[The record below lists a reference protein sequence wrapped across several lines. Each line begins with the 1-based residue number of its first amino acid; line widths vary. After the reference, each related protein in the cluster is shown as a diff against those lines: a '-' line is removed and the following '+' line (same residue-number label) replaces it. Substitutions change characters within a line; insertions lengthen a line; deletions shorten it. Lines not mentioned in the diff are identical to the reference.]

1 MTRQPAWRRVVAVA
15 LVCAGA
21 TGCTNGQGGSAAE
34 PKPYV
39 RPAGWATECVGRYQ
53 FDAPA
58 PIRVGQM
65 LPEWE
70 PEGKMRYRLGPAAGR
85 FGGGN
90 VDISGLRMFESEPF
104 APDRSFGYVDRRADA
119 YFEIRVIRDG
129 GPSEARAERA
139 RTTQR
144 YALRWPTSF
153 VWRSDEDLDFGV
165 LMPEDRRAR
174 MIHGYPADKREFPN
188 NISGDK
194 ARDMFEALWTR
205 FKVRAPGEIPSQPGL
220 CTPFGF
226 FTDPPGVA
234 EQNTHFGITFLP
246 QGYQNLVM
254 GVTVATLQASP
265 GEPHPD
271 ERPIDQQ
278 ETPWEKEDR
287 RVIEA
292 KANCKQD
299 PATTASRDLF
309 GCTLAGT
316 RDITGHRDV
325 EYIELGDGRKA
336 RLLVIKYFA
345 LINEGTVFDVTAET
359 SGKIGS
365 VTEPKVLVYAVGF
378 SGKADAPA
386 FKGKQPPEIDEVV
399 ALVKTVARSARLRP
413 GAIAPGA
420 QVRDTTA
427 PYR

>member
-1 MTRQPAWRRVVAVA
+1 MRRRQPWLRAAAVA
-15 LVCAGA
+15 LVWAGA
-21 TGCTNGQGGSAAE
+21 TGCTSGQGGSAAE

-58 PIRVGQM
+58 PIRVGQT
-65 LPEWE
+65 LPEWGA
-70 PEGKMRYRLGPAAGR
+70 EGKMRYRLEPAAGKL
-85 FGGGN
+85 GGGG
-90 VDISGLRMFESEPF
+90 VDISGLRMFETSPVKDLD
-104 APDRSFGYVDRRADA
+104 AYGYIDERADFH
-119 YFEIRVIRDG
+119 YRIRVIRDG

-174 MIHGYPADKREFPN
+174 MIHGYPADKGEFPN

-194 ARDMFEALWTR
+194 ARDMFESLWSR
-205 FKVRAPGEIPSQPGL
+205 FKVRAPGEIPSQPGF

-226 FTDPPGVA
+226 FVDPPGAA
-234 EQNTHFGITFLP
+234 EENYYVGVTFLP
-246 QGYQNLVM
+246 PGYQNLVM
-254 GVTVATLQASP
+254 GVTVATLRP
-265 GEPHPD
+265 RPWEPSPD

-278 ETPWEKEDR
+278 ETPWEAEDR
-287 RVIEA
+287 RVREA
-292 KANCKQD
+292 KANCKQG

-336 RLLVIKYFA
+336 RLLVVKYFE
-345 LINEGTVFDVTAET
+345 LINDGAVFDVTVET

-365 VTEPKVLVYAVGF
+365 ATEPRVLVYAVGF
-378 SGKADAPA
+378 SGKVDAPA
-386 FKGKQPPEIDEVV
+386 FKGKQPPEIDDVV
-399 ALVKTVARSARLRP
+399 ALVKTIARSARLRP
-413 GAIAPGA
+413 GAVEPGA
-420 QVRDTTA
+420 AVRDTTA